1 MKIIKVNSPGKEADE
16 LKNQDRLHTE
26 IIENTLYAIVCDGV
40 NSSSYSEQGAQFAAE
55 NVKKLFQDDGIK
67 WVVDKLE
74 NMRTELYNKPVLFP
88 NGTIDAI
95 KKIIEEVMQE
105 KRKSAFQTT
114 FIAVKAEESKQV
126 SAVGCGD
133 SALFIFEPTGK
144 LLHTN
149 IDVKND
155 LIHHTMSSTM
165 VIPDCFVSASEA
177 LFRYESNLAD
187 DAEILLCS
195 DGFYECFDSV
205 HDIVKWLYEN
215 QSALTAEDNQKLM
228 ETLHDKLNN
237 KKGDDDISFI
247 WLLPEQYNL

>member
-1 MKIIKVNSPGKEADE
+1 VKIIAINSPGSEADE

-26 IIENTLYAIVCDGV
+26 TVENTLYAIVCDGV
-40 NSSSYSEQGAQFAAE
+40 SSSSYSEQGAQFAAE
-55 NVKKLFQDDGIK
+55 NVMKLFQDGGIK
-67 WVVDKLE
+67 LVVDKLE
-74 NMRTELYNKPVLFP
+74 NMRTELYNKPVLFSR
-88 NGTIDAI
+88 GTTDAT

-133 SALFIFEPTGK
+133 SAMFIFEPTGK

-165 VIPDCFVSASEA
+165 VIPDCFVSEA
-177 LFRYESNLAD
+177 ESLFRYETNLAN

-205 HDIVKWLYEN
+205 HEIVQWLKNN
-215 QSALTAEDNQKLM
+215 QSTLAADDNQPLM
-228 ETLHDKLNN
+228 ETLHDKLNS

-247 WLLPEQYNL
+247 WLLPE